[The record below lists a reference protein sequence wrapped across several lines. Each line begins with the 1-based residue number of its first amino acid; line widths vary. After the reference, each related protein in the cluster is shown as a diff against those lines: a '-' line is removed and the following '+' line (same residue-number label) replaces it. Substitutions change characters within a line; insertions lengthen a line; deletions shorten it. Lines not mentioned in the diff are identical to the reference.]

1 MKFDDLIT
9 QVFDRKKDKKEN
21 ITNAL
26 DTLEKKF
33 KQPLS
38 SYKFHPHAYVC
49 FEGGS
54 FVIQVLILGLM
65 PHPAI
70 HKDEG
75 DHQEQVGKLIKQT
88 AASIDNLALK
98 MLFVTVQQNNM
109 DVCIECAVNK

>member
-38 SYKFHPHAYVC
+38 SYKFPPCAYVH
-49 FEGGS
+49 FEGRS
-54 FVIQVLILGLM
+54 FVIQQPILGLM

-70 HKDEG
+70 HKNEG
-75 DHQEQVGKLIKQT
+75 DHQEQVGKLIKKT
-88 AASIDNLALK
+88 TASINNLALK
-98 MLFVTVQQNNM
+98 MLFVTVQQNNLE
-109 DVCIECAVNK
+109 VCIECAVDR